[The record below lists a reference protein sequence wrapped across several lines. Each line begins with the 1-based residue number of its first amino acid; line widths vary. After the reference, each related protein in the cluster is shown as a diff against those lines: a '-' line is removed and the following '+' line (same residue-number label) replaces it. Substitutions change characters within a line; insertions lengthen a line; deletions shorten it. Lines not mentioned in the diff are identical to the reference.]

1 MSKKKCNSNQVLRD
15 MKSCINTI
23 HLPVKKAVEED
34 SHATVYS
41 ENSIGILT
49 MYIQATFFKKHNVL
63 GMRIMFSHGAPKERI
78 PHLYGA
84 INQLNSMLM
93 DIGSFCINP
102 VSGELFIRT
111 SFPVPGGCIDKN
123 QFMRTL
129 GRLICQGC
137 RGFEPITRAVLKD
150 TPFDEIMQEFL
161 AGFSEKDN
169 GSLCSIKKETLN

>member
-1 MSKKKCNSNQVLRD
+1 MSKKKCNSNKVLRD
-15 MKSCINTI
+15 MKSCINTM
-23 HLPVKKAVEED
+23 HFTVKKAVEED
-34 SHATVYS
+34 SHATVYF

-49 MYIQATFFKKHNVL
+49 MHIQVTFFKKHNVL
-63 GMRIMFSHGAPKERI
+63 GMRIMFSHSAPKERI

-102 VSGELFIRT
+102 VSGELFIRA
-111 SFPVPGGCIDKN
+111 SFPVSGGCIDKN

-137 RGFEPITRAVLKD
+137 RGFEPITRAVVKD

-161 AGFSEKDN
+161 AGMPSRDTDTA
-169 GSLCSIKKETLN
+169 CSIKQDNLN